1 LYFRERIKRIL
12 QPAPST
18 TGNRLTLRTS
28 QQLYTLE
35 QRTKYVMAKIA
46 LIVGS
51 VRRDRQGIKVA
62 RWMEEKLKTRNHT
75 VYFIDPLEL
84 NLPLLDRMYKEMVDP
99 SEKMKTLRN
108 KISDAEGYL
117 AVTPEYN
124 SGPSGAMKNTLDYF
138 LEEYYFKPSAIVSYS
153 PGMFGGI
160 NAAQQLRV
168 VFAELGAPSIS
179 SSFTIPR
186 LHKVFSED
194 GKLIDEAYNK
204 RVSKFLVEFEWYIEA
219 FKNQRAKGTPY

>member
-1 LYFRERIKRIL
+1 
-12 QPAPST
+12 
-18 TGNRLTLRTS
+18 
-28 QQLYTLE
+28 
-35 QRTKYVMAKIA
+35 MAKIA

-62 RWMEEKLKTRNHT
+62 RWMEEKLQTRNHT

-108 KISDAEGYL
+108 KINDAEGYL

-124 SGPSGAMKNTLDYF
+124 RGPSGAIKNTLDYF

-153 PGMFGGI
+153 PGIFGGI
-160 NAAQQLRV
+160 NAAQQLRL
-168 VFAELGAPSIS
+168 VFAELGAPSIP
-179 SSFTIPR
+179 SSFPIPS

-194 GKLIDEAYNK
+194 GKLIDEAYDK
-204 RVSKFLVEFEWYIEA
+204 RVSKFLDEFEWYIEA